1 MTNRSF
7 DSYLAEGNVAFYGY
21 RGTLPDFA
29 RASRVGRTR
38 AFIRG
43 GAPGMHSYQRLQE
56 LRDERADVYFLDKE
70 ATRVMVA
77 DFPGTARYIAMRA
90 WPSWSWFVS
99 VPGVIRRLRLKTLVY
114 EGVRGLETDGG
125 STRWFVF
132 RHVMTESLHT
142 RLSISEAVGVTGLLA
157 FLKNERVAYV
167 VQRFFRDLPS
177 LGRSGGDLDLLIADA
192 DEVKVK
198 SFLQA
203 HPGPITVD
211 AWTVSRKSFND
222 ITYYPPPIARGI
234 IERAVDGPSGSRV
247 PHPLDAL
254 HAFIYHVLYHKG
266 VFAGVPSTTCPEAV
280 NKKPENDYLG
290 EIEALATLA
299 GVVFPHPITM
309 ETLDTYLASVE
320 WRPKLDTLA
329 KIAPRNVWVWKY
341 HFTAERDQEVGL
353 GIFLIKARAFTNG
366 TAEAMLTT
374 IRSTEGFVILKDK
387 HLSEAEI
394 ERVSKEL
401 RGGVWHDP
409 RVPEGELLPV
419 HVVLVLDET
428 IARKARAGT
437 SHAVFDQR
445 IRAVKKE
452 LRRLYDQG
460 PGSAVHATDNTTE
473 TWEYVPVCFPGEEAA
488 LRAEVQRRV
497 DSIEITTWE
506 RMSQVVRHV
515 PRMCAYEAA
524 RLKRRGR
531 EWLIALLVR

>member
-7 DSYLAEGNVAFYGY
+7 DSYLEEGNVAFYGY
-21 RGTLPDFA
+21 RGMLPDFA
-29 RASRVGRTR
+29 RAPRVGRTR
-38 AFIRG
+38 AFVRG
-43 GAPGMHSYQRLQE
+43 GAEGMRSYQRLQE
-56 LRDERADVYFLDKE
+56 LRDERADVYFLDTD

-77 DFPGTARYIAMRA
+77 DFPGTARYIAVRA
-90 WPSWSWFVS
+90 WPTWSWFVS
-99 VPGVIRRLRLKTLVY
+99 LPGIVRRLRLKTLLY
-114 EGVRGLETDGG
+114 EGVRSLKTGDTA
-125 STRWFVF
+125 TRWFVF

-142 RLSISEAVGVTGLLA
+142 RLSISEDVGVTGLLA
-157 FLKNERVAYV
+157 FLKDEQVAYV

-192 DEVKVK
+192 DEIKVK

-247 PHPLDAL
+247 PNPLDAL
-254 HAFIYHVLYHKG
+254 HAFIYHALYHKG

-280 NKKPENDYLG
+280 NKKPENDYVG
-290 EIEALATLA
+290 EIRELAARAGVTLA
-299 GVVFPHPITM
+299 HPVTM

-341 HFTAERDQEVGL
+341 HFSVERDQEVGL
-353 GIFLIKARAFTNG
+353 GIFLIKARAFQNG
-366 TAEAMLTT
+366 TADALLDT
-374 IRSTEGFVILKDK
+374 IRKTEGLVVLKDV
-387 HLSEAEI
+387 HFTPEDIA
-394 ERVSKEL
+394 RVSTEL
-401 RGGVWHDP
+401 RGGVWHDA

-419 HVVLVLDET
+419 HAVLVLDET
-428 IARKARAGT
+428 VARKARAGT

-445 IRAVKKE
+445 IRAVKKQ
-452 LRRLYDQG
+452 LRRLFDQG

-488 LRAEVQRRV
+488 LRAEVERRV
-497 DSIEITTWE
+497 MSIEITTWE
-506 RMSQVVRHV
+506 KVSQAVRHV
-515 PRMCAYEAA
+515 PRIATYEFT
-524 RLKRRGR
+524 RLKRRAR